1 MKQIHGIIGLFLVV
15 VVVFMVNPG
24 VINNI
29 YDTIL
34 GRIVLLGIVI
44 FFTSHNTTLGL
55 LVALCLIVV
64 SNKYL
69 IEGVENMDPNTE
81 KEQKDKEQK
90 EDEQKE
96 QEEQPVTSVDPITA
110 HESIQPL
117 ESSTVP
123 VKKSDYKS
131 DEVTSAES
139 ITDKQPFSL
148 MYSEI

>member
-1 MKQIHGIIGLFLVV
+1 MKQIHGIIGLFLLL
-15 VVVFMVNPG
+15 VVVFLVKPG

-55 LVALCLIVV
+55 LVALCLIVA
-64 SNKYL
+64 SNKFL
-69 IEGVENMDPNTE
+69 SEGNENMEQTLETE
-81 KEQKDKEQK
+81 S
-90 EDEQKE
+90 
-96 QEEQPVTSVDPITA
+96 EEESEEINGVDPITA

-117 ESSTVP
+117 DSATVP

-131 DEVTSAES
+131 DEVKSAES
-139 ITDKQPFSL
+139 VTDKQPFSL

>member
-1 MKQIHGIIGLFLVV
+1 MKQIHGIIGLFLLLI
-15 VVVFMVNPG
+15 VVFLVKPG

-55 LVALCLIVV
+55 LVALCLIVA
-64 SNKYL
+64 SNKFL
-69 IEGVENMDPNTE
+69 IEGNENMEQTLE
-81 KEQKDKEQK
+81 KEKEEEK
-90 EDEQKE
+90 ES
-96 QEEQPVTSVDPITA
+96 EEVTGVDPITA

-117 ESSTVP
+117 DSATVP

-131 DEVTSAES
+131 DEVKSAES
-139 ITDKQPFSL
+139 VTDKQPFSL

>member
-1 MKQIHGIIGLFLVV
+1 MKQIHGIIGLFLFV
-15 VVVFMVNPG
+15 VVVFLVNPG

-69 IEGVENMDPNTE
+69 IEGVENMEDNKE
-81 KEQKDKEQK
+81 KKQK
-90 EDEQKE
+90 EEE
-96 QEEQPVTSVDPITA
+96 QEETETPVTGVDLITA

-117 ESSTVP
+117 VSSTVP

-131 DEVTSAES
+131 DEVKSSES
-139 ITDKQPFSL
+139 ITDKESFSL